1 MPELLSA
8 RAQMSVSLIFHIVF
22 SVLGVGL
29 PLLLCI
35 SEGLALRHHD
45 ATWMRLTRQ
54 WTKAFGIL
62 FAVGAVSGA
71 IVEFEIALLWPT
83 FATQIG
89 AIAGLPFAMEGF
101 AFFLEGIFLG
111 IYLYGWDRL
120 SPRVHWLCSFPIWLS
135 GALSAWFI
143 VSANSWMNSP
153 VGFRIVNGKVVNI
166 NPFEAILNPAT
177 PYETTHMILASYV
190 ATGFAVAAVYAVA
203 LLRGH
208 HTDYNRKALLL
219 GLAMGAVAIPLQIF
233 SGDLS
238 ARFLETSQPAKYA
251 AMEGLFQTQ
260 RGAPLYIG
268 GIADPQTGKVYFAL
282 QIPHGESLITH
293 FDLNALS
300 HGLNEIPVQNRPNP
314 LIVHAAFDMMVA
326 SGFFI
331 LLVGALFWFLYLRR
345 RHEVPTR
352 KWLLW
357 GIVLAGPLAM
367 LAVESGW
374 MVTEEGRQP
383 WVIYGLLRVKDAVTP
398 SHFMNVSFLVFS
410 VIYVVLG
417 TTLVSLL
424 VRLGRTPEP
433 ERQWADYMVRERPS
447 QEG

>member
-1 MPELLSA
+1 
-8 RAQMSVSLIFHIVF
+8 MSVSLVFHIVF

-120 SPRVHWLCSFPIWLS
+120 SPRVHWLCSFPIWIS

-153 VGFRIVNGKVVNI
+153 VGFRIVNGQVIDI
-166 NPFEAILNPAT
+166 NPFEAIANPAT

-190 ATGFAVAAVYAVA
+190 ATGFAVAAIYALA

-219 GLAMGAVAIPLQIF
+219 GLAMGIVAISMRGSSKPRSPRNMPRWRGCFRRNAARRSI
-233 SGDLS
+233 S
-238 ARFLETSQPAKYA
+238 AA
-251 AMEGLFQTQ
+251 
-260 RGAPLYIG
+260 
-268 GIADPQTGKVYFAL
+268 
-282 QIPHGESLITH
+282 SLI
-293 FDLNALS
+293 
-300 HGLNEIPVQNRPNP
+300 P
-314 LIVHAAFDMMVA
+314 
-326 SGFFI
+326 
-331 LLVGALFWFLYLRR
+331 RR
-345 RHEVPTR
+345 GRSISPSKSRTAKACSPTSISIR
-352 KWLLW
+352 
-357 GIVLAGPLAM
+357 
-367 LAVESGW
+367 
-374 MVTEEGRQP
+374 
-383 WVIYGLLRVKDAVTP
+383 
-398 SHFMNVSFLVFS
+398 
-410 VIYVVLG
+410 
-417 TTLVSLL
+417 
-424 VRLGRTPEP
+424 
-433 ERQWADYMVRERPS
+433 
-447 QEG
+447 